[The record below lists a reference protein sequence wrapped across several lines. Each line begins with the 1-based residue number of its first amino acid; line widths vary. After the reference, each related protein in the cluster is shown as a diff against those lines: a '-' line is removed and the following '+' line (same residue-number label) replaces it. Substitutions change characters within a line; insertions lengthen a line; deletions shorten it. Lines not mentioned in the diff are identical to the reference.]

1 MNGFLRLKGQLQ
13 FYELS
18 NFGSLNLSFNR
29 SFMDKKLLLTLS
41 ANDVFFT
48 NNNQFLINQ
57 GSISANGFRKSDTRR
72 LGFNILYNFG
82 IKKKENQNNMMKFEN
97 LENNSK

>member
-1 MNGFLRLKGQLQ
+1 MN
-13 FYELS
+13 S
-18 NFGSLNLSFNR
+18 SFNR
-29 SFMDKKLLLTLS
+29 SFRDKKLLSTFS
-41 ANDVFFT
+41 ATDVFST

-72 LGFNILYNFG
+72 LGFNIRYNFG
-82 IKKKENQNNMMKFEN
+82 IKKKENQNNMMNFEN